1 MMCTPNRIRIMV
13 NNLNERQKSVIQ
25 ELGLEIFWI

>member
-13 NNLNERQKSVIQ
+13 NNLNERQKSVMQ